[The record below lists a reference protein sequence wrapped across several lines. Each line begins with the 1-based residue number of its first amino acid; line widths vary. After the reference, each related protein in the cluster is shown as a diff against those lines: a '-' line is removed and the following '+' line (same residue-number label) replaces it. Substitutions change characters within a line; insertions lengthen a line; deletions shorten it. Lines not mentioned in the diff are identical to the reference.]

1 MENKI
6 DEQMHRSVCFTCG
19 TAQGVTLFL
28 MKREGRQFMKY
39 FFWIAFAVFLAAS
52 IPHVAYFFASFEP
65 SQGPEGIWWWT
76 VSYAIAISIDVTVY
90 LLSWTA
96 FQRYRRYR
104 TPKAVWQHWLLIVMC
119 TVFSWAVNW
128 AYAKQF
134 HSSTMLSAAETTA
147 PWMTSIFPF
156 MASAFPLLGIVYTMM
171 AETISETA
179 SEEKQEKAQQL
190 NALAEL
196 AKQTSLPIS
205 TLRRALMSGT
215 RFNPASLL
223 SMTNVA
229 SVAPV
234 EAEPPIS
241 EDGEL
246 SEASETNRPITGQVV
261 AIGRDDVG
269 TQEKRDTPIMN
280 AAVPPFQ
287 AMPLDSSQDKLQMT
301 IEALKAN
308 PRLTDEELAEYLSLK
323 RPASA
328 RFWRLKAIEILSAPG
343 RDQSGSTPVV
353 HAGGP
358 WATPGPV
365 RR

>member
-1 MENKI
+1 MQNAI
-6 DEQMHRSVCFTCG
+6 SVCFACVCI
-19 TAQGVTLFL
+19 AQG
-28 MKREGRQFMKY
+28 REQLLREDHTMKY

-134 HSSTMLSAAETTA
+134 HSATMLSAAESTA
-147 PWMTSIFPF
+147 PWLTSIFPF

-179 SEEKQEKAQQL
+179 VEEHQEKNQQL
-190 NALAEL
+190 AALAEL
-196 AKQTSLPIS
+196 AKQTSLPIA
-205 TLRRALMSGT
+205 TLRKALSSSS

-223 SMTNVA
+223 AITNGA
-229 SVAPV
+229 TATEPV
-234 EAEPPIS
+234 VTQESSGEAN
-241 EDGEL
+241 DK
-246 SEASETNRPITGQVV
+246 NRPITGQFV
-261 AIGRDDVG
+261 AIGHELGEAAGQPVQDG
-269 TQEKRDTPIMN
+269 APITIPSTDGN
-280 AAVPPFQ
+280 P
-287 AMPLDSSQDKLQMT
+287 DKLQMT
-301 IEALKAN
+301 IEALRAN
-308 PRLTDEELAEYLSLK
+308 PHITDEQLAEYLMLK

-343 RDQSGSTPVV
+343 REQGSVPVV
-353 HAGGP
+353 HTATSWAGSTNTANGRHS
-358 WATPGPV
+358 G
-365 RR
+365 